1 MKICSVCQHC
11 YDDAVTFCPQENYN
25 SLVAARSGSC
35 EITENYRVDRLLER
49 DATGETYEAT
59 RISSSEP
66 FIVKLINGDS
76 FGASQIERESI
87 LREMRAA
94 ATINHPNVSRVIESG
109 VLENGEFYF
118 VSEPVGE
125 ENLRDYLRSAGSL
138 SEVQAVTIA
147 RQAAEGLE
155 AAHRAGVIHRR
166 ISPANIV
173 LADDVENRFSA
184 KLQNFDFG
192 GLEQQIA
199 AGGINGSE
207 PHIDVLRYLSPEQC
221 AGQTVDARTDLYSL
235 GVVLYEMLTGR
246 SPFDKP
252 TVEAIVHQPIN
263 EQPLEAIHY
272 EIKALVKHAL
282 QFALQK
288 NPSARTPTAVNF
300 ARHLRH
306 IEQVAAKSFAFQM
319 PSPSSSANKSMF
331 GTSAATGNTP
341 APTFGSS
348 ISEHGEISQPQIIN
362 LASEEV
368 TAEAMTN
375 SFVPPPYEKNIE
387 EEAEIETAPIFQTE
401 PILLKKKQADAIQV
415 VSEPIRVKKKE
426 TETISSG
433 PEPIRIKKKETVAA
447 PIASEPIF
455 SSAQSISKARTQSA
469 TPNSIISFDASRPP
483 ERFSPNRQS
492 LFIGIGLAALLAFAG
507 LAAFVYNKQFSES
520 PEPQQP
526 IAAATAQTSQP
537 EVADSVRSDTLPA
550 VSDSDASESE
560 ELSPLPI
567 EESPLQVR
575 KGDEKNQPRQDSQ
588 TDNTLVKQNA
598 PVKEKTAPE
607 KSSSVSTEI
616 AGQNRPRVVSN
627 DGTSQAELN
636 SSLNKWITATNA
648 RDVDGQMSYYA
659 PKVNSYYLSRNAS
672 QDAVRTDKKRAF
684 ERATSVDIKTSKP
697 EIIVSPDGR
706 TAKMRFRKKFA
717 IKEGQRI
724 RNGEVIQE
732 LQWVKSGSGWRIV
745 SERDVK
751 VVNR

>member
-1 MKICSVCQHC
+1 MKICSICQHC
-11 YDDAVTFCPQENYN
+11 YEDAAAFCPQENYD

-59 RISSSEP
+59 RISSNEP
-66 FIVKLINGDS
+66 FIFKLINGDS

-87 LREMRAA
+87 VREMQAA
-94 ATINHPNVSRVIESG
+94 ETINHPNISRVIESG
-109 VLENGEFYF
+109 ALENGEFYF

-125 ENLRDYLRSAGSL
+125 KNLRDYLRSAGSL
-138 SEVQAVTIA
+138 SEVEAVTIA

-173 LADDVENRFSA
+173 LAGNEENRFLA

-199 AGGINGSE
+199 AGGINGSK

-221 AGQTVDARTDLYSL
+221 AGQTVNARTDIYSL

-263 EQPLEAIHY
+263 ERPLEGIHY

-282 QFALQK
+282 QLALQK
-288 NPSARTPTAVNF
+288 NSSARTPTAVNF

-319 PSPSSSANKSMF
+319 PSHSSSANKYVS
-331 GTSAATGNTP
+331 GTSAAISNTP
-341 APTFGSS
+341 APTFDNS
-348 ISEHGEISQPQIIN
+348 ISENGEKSQPQIIS
-362 LASEEV
+362 LAGEEV

-375 SFVPPPYEKNIE
+375 SLVPPFEKNIE

-426 TETISSG
+426 TETNSFG
-433 PEPIRIKKKETVAA
+433 PELIRIKKKETIAA

-455 SSAQSISKARTQSA
+455 SSSQSISKTRTQSA
-469 TPNSIISFDASRPP
+469 TPNSIISFDASQPP
-483 ERFSPNRQS
+483 ERFSPNRQP
-492 LFIGIGLAALLAFAG
+492 LFIGIGLAALIAFVG
-507 LAAFVYNKQFSES
+507 LSAFVYNKQFSES
-520 PEPQQP
+520 PAPQQP
-526 IAAATAQTSQP
+526 IVAAPAQTSQP
-537 EVADSVRSDTLPA
+537 EAADSVRGDTLSV

-560 ELSPLPI
+560 ELSLLPI
-567 EESPLQVR
+567 EESPQQVR
-575 KGDEKNQPRQDSQ
+575 KRDEKNQPRQESL
-588 TDNTLVKQNA
+588 TDNMLVKQNA
-598 PVKEKTAPE
+598 PVKEKTEPE
-607 KSSSVSTEI
+607 KSSPVSAEI
-616 AGQNRPRVVSN
+616 AGQNRPRVFSN

-648 RDVDGQMSYYA
+648 RDVDGQMNYYA
-659 PKVNSYYLSRNAS
+659 PKVNSYYLSRNTS
-672 QDAVRTDKKRAF
+672 QDAVRTDKKRTF
-684 ERATSVDIKTSKP
+684 ERATSIDIKTSKP

-706 TAKMRFRKKFA
+706 TAKMRFRKKYI
-717 IKEGQRI
+717 IKEGQRS

-732 LQWVKSGSGWRIV
+732 LQWVKSGSGWQIV